1 MLVLKSQAVD
11 KESLYNKLQPILGSY
26 FHFINN
32 QATKRNSN
40 ALRSSRFGFGIWLQL
55 VVKYNYISNP
65 NPRWR

>member
-40 ALRSSRFGFGIWLQL
+40 ALRSSRFGFGI
-55 VVKYNYISNP
+55 
-65 NPRWR
+65 